1 MDSSD
6 DDEQESNNGK
16 KPNHN
21 QTEGE
26 LIEKNEKKY
35 FSVSKDTGKRNSGI
49 SENPQ
54 QRTEGGI
61 RINLTW

>member
-16 KPNHN
+16 KLNHN

-26 LIEKNEKKY
+26 LIEKTEKKLFFSFKRHWQKKFWY
-35 FSVSKDTGKRNSGI
+35 F
-49 SENPQ
+49 
-54 QRTEGGI
+54 
-61 RINLTW
+61 